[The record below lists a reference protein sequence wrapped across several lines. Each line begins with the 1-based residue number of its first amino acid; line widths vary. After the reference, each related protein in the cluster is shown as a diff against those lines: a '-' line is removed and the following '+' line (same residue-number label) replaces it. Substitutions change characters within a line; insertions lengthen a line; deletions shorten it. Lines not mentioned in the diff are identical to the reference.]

1 MSLRALTSTD
11 EEKGIC
17 RRQQCGH
24 GGSLVLWMGKNMN
37 DEGRFISKSKQTDPQ
52 ISLHRNREAPIIQK
66 AMEVVGSLWVAVE
79 FMLWGFQYVI
89 FQLRRHGIDKA
100 YGENKEARAF
110 GRCL

>member
-24 GGSLVLWMGKNMN
+24 GGSLVLWMGKYMN
-37 DEGRFISKSKQTDPQ
+37 DEGHFISKSKQTDSQ

-100 YGENKEARAF
+100 YGENKEAIAF